1 LIDLPPTGTFPV
13 FVIVFGG
20 HGSFLSKAVLGF
32 RFLAF
37 SCQLAAYKKKI
48 AWEWKFGG

>member
-1 LIDLPPTGTFPV
+1 MA
-13 FVIVFGG
+13 
-20 HGSFLSKAVLGF
+20 LSSQKQFSVLGF

-37 SCQLAAYKKKI
+37 SRQLTAYKKEI